1 MALDCEKGA
10 GRGAFRAAAALAAPY
25 LLWIAFIL
33 AFQVAGAMSVNVPR
47 AAAPVAYAIKTA
59 LCAALIFALR
69 PWRVAAAGQGNGAAA
84 GRSALRDVAAGLA
97 VGLAVAVAWILP
109 ETPWAYAKLRA
120 FSLFSNK
127 WLIMPLGAWPEYFDP
142 ALFPAVPQTSSGLAF
157 SPDEA
162 GWPLAVAR
170 LCGSAFVISA
180 AEELFFRGFLYR
192 WLQSRDWRSVPLSAF
207 DAQAFWTVVAVFAFE
222 HDRWF
227 MGAVAGA
234 AYGMLAVRTGGL
246 RAPTIAHAVTNL
258 TLGLY
263 VLASG
268 QYGFW

>member
-1 MALDCEKGA
+1 MARDCEKGA
-10 GRGAFRAAAALAAPY
+10 DCGALRDAAALAAPY
-25 LLWIAFIL
+25 LVWIAFIL

-47 AAAPVAYAIKTA
+47 SAAPVAYAIKTV
-59 LCAALIFALR
+59 LCGALIFALR
-69 PWRVAAAGQGNGAAA
+69 PWRVAAGRGGAAA
-84 GRSALRDVAAGLA
+84 CGGGILRDVALGLA
-97 VGLAVAVAWILP
+97 VGLAVAVAWIFP
-109 ETPWAYAKLRA
+109 ETPWLYAKFRPLA
-120 FSLFSNK
+120 LFANK

-142 ALFPAVPQTSSGLAF
+142 SLFPAVPEKASGLAF
-157 SPDEA
+157 SPSEA

-192 WLQSRDWRSVPLSAF
+192 WLQSRDWRAVPLSSF
-207 DAQAFWTVVAVFAFE
+207 DAQAFWTVAAVFAFE

-258 TLGLY
+258 ALGLY
-263 VLASG
+263 VLGTG